1 MKVDLLVRN
10 ATVITLD
17 DDTPRARSL
26 AIHHGRVVAL
36 DEALPARHSV
46 DLAGATV
53 VPGLGDAHN
62 HMAWFG
68 LSLDEIDLIGVD
80 SLDTVYGLVAD
91 KAADLPSDA
100 LVVGSGYDDNLLGAH
115 PDRERLDAA
124 AAGRPV
130 WLKHRSGHLCTVNTP
145 LLQRIG
151 VFDGRESAPGG
162 VIVRD
167 GSGAPTGVLQEQAQ
181 NLVVAEV
188 TPYSLDRLAGAL
200 LAAGRRYAAE
210 GLTHV
215 TECGVGGGWLGKSP
229 LEVAAYTM
237 ARDAALPV
245 RVRLMPSVDALHP
258 IEGHSDDPMTFGLDL
273 GLTTG
278 FGDDLVR
285 LGPMKIWTDGSLL
298 GRTAAMREDFCGCRQ
313 RGYLQDDPDRMRRQI
328 VAAHRGGWDVAAHA
342 IGDAGVDFAL
352 DAFEQAQ
359 RESPRPDARHRIEHA
374 GVVNP
379 DQIPRFAQLGVTPVP
394 QARFLYDIGDSM
406 CAAVGDERAD
416 WLYRHAGFLA
426 AGVRVP
432 GSSDRP
438 VAGGAPLA
446 GIESM
451 VLRSTSSGR
460 VVGPSERVDA
470 TTALR
475 AYTLDAAWIAR
486 EEHTRGSLTPG
497 KYADFVVLG
506 DDITAIDP
514 QRIGGTEVVATVL
527 AGLATHDPNG
537 TGLPP
542 RLAQT
547 DTP

>member
-1 MKVDLLVRN
+1 
-10 ATVITLD
+10 
-17 DDTPRARSL
+17 
-26 AIHHGRVVAL
+26 
-36 DEALPARHSV
+36 
-46 DLAGATV
+46 
-53 VPGLGDAHN
+53 
-62 HMAWFG
+62 
-68 LSLDEIDLIGVD
+68 
-80 SLDTVYGLVAD
+80 
-91 KAADLPSDA
+91 
-100 LVVGSGYDDNLLGAH
+100 
-115 PDRERLDAA
+115 
-124 AAGRPV
+124 
-130 WLKHRSGHLCTVNTP
+130 VNTP

-151 VFDGRESAPGG
+151 VFDGRQAAPGG

-167 GSGAPTGVLQEQAQ
+167 PAGVPTGVLQEQAQ

-188 TPYSLDRLAGAL
+188 TPYSLDRLEGAL

-215 TECGVGGGWLGKSP
+215 TECGIGGGWLAKTP
-229 LEVAAYTM
+229 LEVAAYTR
-237 ARDAALPV
+237 AREAGLAV

-258 IEGHSDDPMTFGLDL
+258 VHGHPDDPLTFGLDL

-313 RGYLQDDPDRMRRQI
+313 RGYLQDDPETMRRQI
-328 VAAHRGGWDVAAHA
+328 VAAHRSGWDVAAHA
-342 IGDAGVDFAL
+342 IGDTGVDFAL
-352 DAFEQAQ
+352 DTFEQAQ
-359 RESPRPDARHRIEHA
+359 RQAPRPDARHRIEHA

-379 DQIPRFAQLGVTPVP
+379 DQIPRFAELRVTPVP
-394 QARFLYDIGDSM
+394 QARFLYDIGDAM
-406 CAAVGDERAD
+406 CAAVGEERAD
-416 WLYRHAGFLA
+416 LLYRHASFLA

-438 VAGGAPLA
+438 VAGGAPLN

-451 VLRSTSSGR
+451 VLRRTSSGR
-460 VVGPSERVDA
+460 VVGPSERVDVR
-470 TTALR
+470 TALR

-497 KYADFVVLG
+497 KHADFVVLG

-514 QRIGGTEVVATVL
+514 HRIGGTEIVATVL
-527 AGLATHDPNG
+527 AGLATHDPG
-537 TGLPP
+537 VTGLPP
-542 RLAQT
+542 RPPRT